1 MKDLDF
7 PEILIG
13 LVVGIIGLA
22 IGIFAICT
30 AMGITEPII
39 PVEDNST
46 TKPNDI
52 IELFS
57 IPGDENSQFIKI
69 GDESVLNG
77 YSRVMYFADR
87 KTGVE
92 YVMIHGELTPRYH
105 ANGTLITHPEL
116 IHSSFFSTSF

>member
-1 MKDLDF
+1 MEDFAPEDLF
-7 PEILIG
+7 IG
-13 LVVGIIGLA
+13 LAVGIIGLA
-22 IGIFAICT
+22 ILIVAIILAVGIID
-30 AMGITEPII
+30 PIS

-57 IPGDENSQFIKI
+57 ILGDENSQFIKI

-77 YSRVMYFADR
+77 NSRVMYFADR

-92 YVMIHGELTPRYH
+92 YVMIRGELTPRYH

-116 IHSSFFSTSF
+116 INSSFFSTSF

>member
-1 MKDLDF
+1 MKRR
-7 PEILIG
+7 
-13 LVVGIIGLA
+13 IIHA
-22 IGIFAICT
+22 IFLTAMICT

-92 YVMIHGELTPRYH
+92 YVMIRGELTPRYH

>member
-1 MKDLDF
+1 MKDLDS

-22 IGIFAICT
+22 IVIFAICT
-30 AMGITEPII
+30 ALGITEPIP

>member
-1 MKDLDF
+1 MEDFAPEDLF
-7 PEILIG
+7 IG
-13 LVVGIIGLA
+13 LAVGIIGLTILIVA
-22 IGIFAICT
+22 IILAVGIID
-30 AMGITEPII
+30 PIS

-52 IELFS
+52 IELFA

-116 IHSSFFSTSF
+116 IHSSFFNTSF